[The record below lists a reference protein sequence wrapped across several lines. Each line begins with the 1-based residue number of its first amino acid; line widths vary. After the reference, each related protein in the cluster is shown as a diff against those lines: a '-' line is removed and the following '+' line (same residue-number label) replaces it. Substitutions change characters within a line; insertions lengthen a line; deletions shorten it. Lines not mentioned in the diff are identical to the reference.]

1 MKKAV
6 VCVNRLDRNVSTKTV
21 SNFLQKNG
29 IVVNSCFEV
38 NGSKSSA
45 TLTGSRESTAPDS
58 VVLIKPRNYIMMCIC
73 VPQSDLSKIM
83 SEHLWPEGV
92 TVRPWSFKAKSA
104 Q

>member
-1 MKKAV
+1 V
-6 VCVNRLDRNVSTKTV
+6 VH
-21 SNFLQKNG
+21 
-29 IVVNSCFEV
+29 SCFEV
-38 NGSKSSA
+38 NGSKSST

-58 VVLIKPRNYIMMCIC
+58 DVPIKPRNYVMTRIC

-92 TVRPWSFKAKSA
+92 TVSLWSFKAKSA